1 MITQAQWQSIK
12 NVANNIQAAAAG
24 VPNELILFQTQAANN
39 IADLWLTRRAGK
51 EIGATMAVG
60 GPAEDAAYAWA
71 SDLIRRARAGL
82 VAVKP
87 VLANKISFDVIG
99 EHDDTAIWRKNMI
112 ITVGTVSL
120 AGAGLAY
127 GLYKL
132 FTKST
137 RKSK

>member
-1 MITQAQWQSIK
+1 MITQAQWQSVK
-12 NVANNIQAAAAG
+12 NVAGNIQVAAAG

-39 IADLWLTRRAGK
+39 IADLWLLRRAGK
-51 EIGATMAVG
+51 EPGATLPVG

-82 VAVKP
+82 VIVKP

-99 EHDDTAIWRKNMI
+99 PNDDYMKYAVYGIGAI
-112 ITVGTVSL
+112 
-120 AGAGLAY
+120 AGAGVVY

-132 FTKST
+132 CSKST